1 MKIKLL
7 RSTRLKL
14 CAVPV
19 LLEEVVT
26 LDQCSLRRS
35 LALGQYTTRAAYN
48 ASAGGGSSAA
58 GGAVG
63 WTAPPASSD
72 GGNVGDWAAR
82 AGHKARKARHFANRE
97 AARDAARAKW

>member
-48 ASAGGGSSAA
+48 ASVGGVSSAA

-72 GGNVGDWAAR
+72 G
-82 AGHKARKARHFANRE
+82 
-97 AARDAARAKW
+97 